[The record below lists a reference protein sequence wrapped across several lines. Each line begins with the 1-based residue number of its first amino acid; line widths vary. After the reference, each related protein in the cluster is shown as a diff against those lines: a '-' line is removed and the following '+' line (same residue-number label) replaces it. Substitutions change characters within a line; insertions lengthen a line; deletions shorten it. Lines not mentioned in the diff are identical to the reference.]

1 MKLYTATIRGFKY
14 YFSGD
19 LTFEAIQASE
29 QFCHKLEAD
38 SKSTDTA
45 TLFTLL
51 LSYIESNLG
60 VSVTQ
65 VNIDHIFRIN
75 Y

>member
-1 MKLYTATIRGFKY
+1 MKLYTVTIRGFKY

-29 QFCHKLEAD
+29 QFCHKLEENA
-38 SKSTDTA
+38 KSTDTA

-51 LSYIESNLG
+51 ISYIKSDFG